1 MLVKHCESPKC
12 NNDEM
17 TPLFQNSCNTSCH
30 IRAQPVTKSIKNR
43 KEKDAATH
51 DQYLPLILCLKYL
64 NFVVH

>member
-30 IRAQPVTKSIKNR
+30 IRAQPVTKNSLH
-43 KEKDAATH
+43 KEKGAAIH

-64 NFVVH
+64 NFAVH